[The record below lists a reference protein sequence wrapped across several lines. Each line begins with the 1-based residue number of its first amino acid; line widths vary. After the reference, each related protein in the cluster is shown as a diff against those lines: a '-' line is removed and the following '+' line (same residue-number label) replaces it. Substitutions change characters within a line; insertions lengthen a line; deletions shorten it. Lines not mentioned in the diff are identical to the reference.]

1 MKDIKVKNKSIKI
14 TNKSSILYNKAK
26 SSVESLNRKTDKF
39 DSQNY
44 SEEDSINPTK
54 KLIKSTFNTNF
65 KLIKKT
71 TLPITK
77 KLKEKQKLRMMR
89 KAAKNNAKRARQAA
103 KETRKTFYITY
114 KVVKKIVPLF
124 INLIFKVI
132 ALLLSFGIYA
142 ILIIVAIMIAAVILG
157 SYQGILFTSED
168 ISDTKMKDVIK
179 SLNSEMA
186 NRINE
191 IKSNNE
197 YDEYKIISNKADWKE
212 VLAIYSVKVS
222 NNNQNEVITLDE
234 NKINELKG
242 IFWTA
247 NSIRYEILEENLS
260 EEYDAEL
267 IENKNVLYVYIDSK
281 PAGELMNIY
290 HFNENQRKQMED
302 LLSGYYDDLWL
313 SVIYGTPIEN
323 SNDVVTIA
331 LSQVGQVG
339 GEPYWRWYGF
349 DSRVEWC
356 AIFVSWVMN
365 QAGVDESIMP
375 KFAVVSTGANWFK
388 AIGSW
393 HGKEYK
399 PKPGDIIFFDWENDG
414 RINHVGIVEYSD
426 DEYVYTIEG
435 NSNGDT
441 CRQKQ
446 YSLSNNVI
454 YGYGSLYQ

>member
-1 MKDIKVKNKSIKI
+1 
-14 TNKSSILYNKAK
+14 
-26 SSVESLNRKTDKF
+26 
-39 DSQNY
+39 
-44 SEEDSINPTK
+44 
-54 KLIKSTFNTNF
+54 
-65 KLIKKT
+65 
-71 TLPITK
+71 
-77 KLKEKQKLRMMR
+77 
-89 KAAKNNAKRARQAA
+89 
-103 KETRKTFYITY
+103 
-114 KVVKKIVPLF
+114 
-124 INLIFKVI
+124 
-132 ALLLSFGIYA
+132 
-142 ILIIVAIMIAAVILG
+142 
-157 SYQGILFTSED
+157 
-168 ISDTKMKDVIK
+168 
-179 SLNSEMA
+179 
-186 NRINE
+186 
-191 IKSNNE
+191 
-197 YDEYKIISNKADWKE
+197 
-212 VLAIYSVKVS
+212 
-222 NNNQNEVITLDE
+222 
-234 NKINELKG
+234 
-242 IFWTA
+242 
-247 NSIRYEILEENLS
+247 
-260 EEYDAEL
+260 
-267 IENKNVLYVYIDSK
+267 
-281 PAGELMNIY
+281 MNIY